1 MNKEMLMKSASSY
14 NYQTKT
20 AEVVITGV
28 GTTSEISIIG
38 QGRRFWITDIVP
50 LLIESSTGRVIT
62 DKYLLPMDDIRVKI
76 NVCGK
81 EMTERPIPLLSLL
94 EKNNELFSGKML
106 EPNDRITFS
115 FECNPLPQQTV
126 GKGSYPILA
135 LITLKGYDL
144 SHL

>member
-1 MNKEMLMKSASSY
+1 MNKELLMKTVSSY

-28 GTTSEISIIG
+28 NTTSEITIIG

-50 LLIESSTGRVIT
+50 LLIEANTGHVIN
-62 DKYLLPMDDIRVKI
+62 DRYVLPMDDIRVKI

-94 EKNNELFSGKML
+94 EKNNELFSGKIL
-106 EPNDRITFS
+106 EPNDRITFT
-115 FECNPLPQQTV
+115 FECKSLPLQSV
-126 GKGSYPILA
+126 GKGTYPILA
-135 LITLKGYDL
+135 IITLKGYDMPQ
-144 SHL
+144 S